1 MITTATARAR
11 RWCKS
16 EPMEGENNLLGVLV
30 GLLCATTW
38 AVSSVLMK
46 DLSRKLDPFALNAPR
61 CFAGGLSMFLLAL
74 ATGRT
79 AYSAVTLKK
88 LLFLLGSVA
97 VGGGIGDTLYLSS
110 MARIGISRSFPI
122 ASTYPALTLVFG
134 LIFLREQISVA
145 IVVGLFLVLGGVV
158 LIGQPNNHSANEPV
172 AAGATGVM
180 LALTA
185 STAWAIS
192 GILVAP
198 GIEGLDSIMVASFRT
213 PALSLMLFGLALL
226 RGRLNELLKLSLRE
240 WIIVIVGG
248 FIGWGLG
255 SVLFLWT
262 VALVGPT
269 RAAILTSTAPLF
281 ALPLSLI
288 FLKEKVT
295 PIIAGGTVLTVV
307 GIILVA

>member
-1 MITTATARAR
+1 M
-11 RWCKS
+11 
-16 EPMEGENNLLGVLV
+16 L
-30 GLLCATTW
+30 
-38 AVSSVLMK
+38 
-46 DLSRKLDPFALNAPR
+46 
-61 CFAGGLSMFLLAL
+61 LLAL

-79 AYSAVTLKK
+79 AAYNAVTPEK
-88 LLFLLGSVA
+88 LLFLLGSA
-97 VGGGIGDTLYLSS
+97 FVGGGIGDTLYLSS
-110 MARIGISRSFPI
+110 MARIGVSRSFPI

-134 LIFLREQISVA
+134 LLFLKEQVNVPVI
-145 IVVGLFLVLGGVV
+145 IGLFLVLGGVV
-158 LIGQPNNHSANEPV
+158 LIGRPNNHSINEPIAV
-172 AAGATGVM
+172 GAAGAM
-180 LALTA
+180 LALAA
-185 STAWAIS
+185 SAAWAIS

-198 GIEGLDSIMVASFRT
+198 GIEGLDPIMVASFRT
-213 PALSLMLFGLALL
+213 PALSLILFGLALL
-226 RGRLNELLKLSLRE
+226 RGRLRELLKLSFRE
-240 WIIVIVGG
+240 WIIIIVGG